1 MNIERGKLSV
11 KLSKLIKNL
20 SFLASGI
27 FVFVLGLVKYIKSAS
42 VEDYGADGKE
52 FVADNNY
59 LIMLLVGLIVVSYF
73 GYELYILL
81 TKKEAYRYASVLASI
96 TSTSLCS
103 FYTLGVFFKALFKA
117 MAKGKEFVF
126 VDYSSYLFIGII
138 ALFLLVAS
146 CANYFVLK
154 DKKEN

>member
-1 MNIERGKLSV
+1 
-11 KLSKLIKNL
+11 
-20 SFLASGI
+20 
-27 FVFVLGLVKYIKSAS
+27 
-42 VEDYGADGKE
+42 
-52 FVADNNY
+52 
-59 LIMLLVGLIVVSYF
+59 
-73 GYELYILL
+73 
-81 TKKEAYRYASVLASI
+81 
-96 TSTSLCS
+96 
-103 FYTLGVFFKALFKA
+103 